1 MKHQK
6 RYANELHLIQ
16 LLHSSGYSQY
26 PEILFQGSF
35 LFKLQEAV
43 SWYQIR

>member
-1 MKHQK
+1 MKHKK

-16 LLHSSGYSQY
+16 LLHSSGYTQY
-26 PEILFQGSF
+26 HEILFQESF
-35 LFKLQEAV
+35 LFKLQEVV